1 MYTETP
7 KKIAYTSKVDGA
19 EDWYMLCDA
28 GRGTDCLVY
37 LHGHGSHGD
46 QLFTREDIKTQ
57 LPRIAELNLS
67 VIAPDLRGNS
77 WMDPTVVNDLADI
90 LTTCRE
96 KYGFRRYV
104 FVGGSMGGTGA
115 LIFAVRHPELVD
127 AVGVMGG
134 ATKLKRYC
142 EFLRRR
148 GKLSIHREI
157 LEAIEAHYTE
167 AAYALHD
174 VSAHAEKLAMPL
186 YYAHGTADGI
196 MPKTEMFDL
205 RDRLENRSGKL
216 FRAIPHGG
224 HDSPI
229 PLFGEI
235 LEYLLDTLK

>member
-7 KKIAYTSKVDGA
+7 EKIVYTSRVDGA
-19 EDWYMLCDA
+19 EDRYMLCDA

-46 QLFTREDIKTQ
+46 QLFTREDIKTR
-57 LPRIAELNLS
+57 LPLIGRLNLS
-67 VIAPDLRGNS
+67 VVSPDLRGNS
-77 WMDPTVVNDLADI
+77 WMDQTVVDDLADI
-90 LTTCRE
+90 LNTCRE
-96 KYGFRRYV
+96 KRGFRRFV
-104 FVGGSMGGTGA
+104 FVAGSMGGTGA
-115 LIFAVRHPELVD
+115 LIFAIRHPELVD

-134 ATKLKRYC
+134 ATKLRRYC

-157 LEAIEAHYTE
+157 LDAIEAHYTTE
-167 AAYALHD
+167 SDYELHD
-174 VSAHAEKLAMPL
+174 VSAQAEKLAMPL
-186 YYAHGTADGI
+186 YYAHGKADGI
-196 MPKTEMFDL
+196 MPVAEMYDL
-205 RDRLENRSGKL
+205 RDQLDGRPGKI

-235 LEYLLDTLK
+235 LEYLLGQI